1 LTDHTR
7 HIAIIGAGP
16 AGLIAAEIL
25 SGAGHA
31 VTIYDRKPSAGRKF
45 LMAGRGGLNLTH
57 SEPLDFFISRYP
69 QGAEHLAPV
78 ITHFTPQDLRTWCE
92 GLGQETFIGS
102 SGRVFPKTFKASPLL
117 RAWLSRLESQ
127 GVLFKF
133 NHDWIGWQDGHLT
146 FQTPEGEKK
155 IDPLATLLALGG
167 ATWPKLGSDG
177 SWVNILHQRLIP
189 LSPLKPA
196 NCGFVVSWSDIF
208 KSRYAGHALKPL
220 SISHQNISRRGEI
233 ILTENGIEGGLV
245 YALSSAL
252 REEIDTQGRAEIYLD
267 LMPDIDAADI
277 SEKLTT
283 PRKRESLTNYLRKTL
298 RLTPPAIG
306 LLMER
311 PDRHVLGAS
320 SPEYLARLIKSYPLI
335 LTAPFGMERAIS
347 TAGGIAFNALDHRF
361 MLTSLPGVFAAGEML
376 DWEAPTGGYLLQ
388 ACFATGVTSAQGII
402 AWLSETKNKDII

>member
-1 LTDHTR
+1 LTRNTR

-25 SGAGHA
+25 SGAGHP

-57 SEPLDFFISRYP
+57 SEPLDLFISRYP

-117 RAWLSRLESQ
+117 RGWLSRLETQ
-127 GVLFKF
+127 GVIFKF
-133 NHDWIGWQDGHLT
+133 NHDWTGWQDDHLV

-155 IDPLATLLALGG
+155 ILPQATLLALGG

-177 SWVNILHQRLIP
+177 SWVNILHQRNIP

-196 NCGFVVSWSDIF
+196 NCGFVVPWSDIF
-208 KSRYAGHALKPL
+208 KIRFAGQALKPL
-220 SISHQNISRRGEI
+220 SISHFDVTRRGEI
-233 ILTENGIEGGLV
+233 ILTKNGIEGGLV
-245 YALSSAL
+245 YAFSSAL
-252 REEIDTQGRAEIYLD
+252 RQDIDTRGQAEISLD
-267 LMPDIDAADI
+267 LMPDMSVAEIA
-277 SEKLTT
+277 EKLRA
-283 PRKRESLTNYLRKTL
+283 PRKRETFTNYLRKIL
-298 RLTPPAIG
+298 HLTPPAIG

-311 PDRHVLGAS
+311 PDRNLLGTC
-320 SPEYLARLIKSYPLI
+320 SPEHLAHLIKSYPLI
-335 LTAPFGMERAIS
+335 LTAPFGMDRAIS
-347 TAGGIAFNALDHRF
+347 TAGGIGFNALDDHL

-388 ACFATGVTSAQGII
+388 ASFATGVASARGII
-402 AWLSETKNKDII
+402 SWLSKTKIKT